1 MEYELL
7 GRINSPED
15 LKKLDGSAL
24 PRLCEEIR
32 DCIIKTVSKNGGH
45 LSSNLGA
52 VELTVALH
60 RVFSCPEDS
69 IVFDVGHQSYTH
81 KLLTGRYEQ
90 FSTLRREGGISGFT
104 RPDESPCDAVVSGHS
119 STSVSSA
126 FGILKGK
133 LLRGEPGKT
142 VAVVGDGALTG
153 GMVYEALNNAGRDRS
168 NLIIVLNDNTMS
180 ISRNV
185 GALARH
191 LNVIRSKPGYFK
203 MKHAFK
209 RLLWKIPFIGARLE
223 SRLGRSVRAVKNA
236 LYNSNIFEGFGLHY
250 MGPADGHDIP
260 LLETLLREAAADP
273 RPVLLHV
280 VTTKGKGYPYA
291 EEAPA
296 LFHGVEPFDPAEGLV
311 EHGKSFS
318 TVFGETLCEL
328 AESDDRICAITAAMP
343 AGTGLEKFSERF
355 RPRFFDVGIA
365 EEHAVTFAAGL
376 ATAGLRPFVAV
387 YSSFLQRAY
396 DQLLHDAAIARLP
409 VTACVDRAGFSGSD
423 GETHQGLYD
432 PAFLSSIPGI
442 EVYSPASYGELSELL
457 RRAAARERGLWAIR
471 YPRGGEPER
480 VLPYGGGDFAYIPGK
495 RSGAGSGTANDAPGM
510 AGGADLGTTNGKNPG
525 AAGFFYPD
533 ETSGVPDTAGNIP
546 GVMSGDHSTVGD
558 NPGGASGTDLRATGV
573 LYPGGANNPY
583 PGGAGSVHGGVSGNP
598 GAMNVTYPGEM
609 NGDPGMANGNLST
622 ASDPYLGAGGG
633 NPGAAGVL
641 YLSGANGA
649 PVGTSGNPSTVSGA
663 PGMMSGPYSG
673 GADGD
678 PGGVI
683 SNPVTP
689 DAAPSVT
696 TATPSPGSRYPGEDV
711 VLVTYGTLCGE
722 VLAALDDFP
731 GTGLIKLT
739 RIHPLPP
746 EAVEIASSCRAV
758 LFYEEA
764 GRSGGIGER
773 FATALCERG
782 FAGVFRHFAVD
793 GFAAQGTVAE
803 QRRRY
808 GLDSAGMREQLRLA
822 SGAVSLDAARPGAA
836 YSDAGDPGME
846 RPGTAC
852 SDAMDSDA
860 AHSGKASPG
869 TASSTPTYHGAAS
882 RNTGDS
888 DAACSG
894 TAKPGAPYPNT
905 ASPNTGDSDAACS
918 GATHP
923 GEANP
928 GVVCHGAG
936 DPGAVYHS
944 TRDPGATCPGTAK
957 PGAPYPNTASPN
969 TGDSNAMCSGA
980 TCPGETSPGATCPD
994 AACSNAANPGTACSG
1009 TGNPGTGNP
1018 GAAGDPR

>member
-7 GRINSPED
+7 GRVNSPED
-15 LKKLDGSAL
+15 LKELDGSAL
-24 PRLCEEIR
+24 SRLCEEIR

-81 KLLTGRYEQ
+81 KLLTGRYEK

-311 EHGKSFS
+311 GHGKGFS

-343 AGTGLEKFSERF
+343 AGTGLEEFSERF

-480 VLPYGGGDFAYIPGK
+480 VLPYGGGDFAYVPGK
-495 RSGAGSGTANDAPGM
+495 RSGAGSGAANDAPGI
-510 AGGADLGTTNGKNPG
+510 AGGTGLG
-525 AAGFFYPD
+525 
-533 ETSGVPDTAGNIP
+533 
-546 GVMSGDHSTVGD
+546 
-558 NPGGASGTDLRATGV
+558 ATGV

-583 PGGAGSVHGGVSGNP
+583 PGGAGSVPGGVSGNP

-609 NGDPGMANGNLST
+609 NGNPGMANGNLST
-622 ASDPYLGAGGG
+622 ASDPYPGAVGGNPG
-633 NPGAAGVL
+633 GASAPYPGEVNSDPDVTNSVPGWTSGTPYTASDPYPGAANSNNTGEVGNNPGAVSSNPGAAGVL
-641 YLSGANGA
+641 YLGGAGGA
-649 PVGTSGNPSTVSGA
+649 PVGTSGNTGTVCGA

-683 SNPVTP
+683 NNPVTP
-689 DAAPSVT
+689 DAVPGVP
-696 TATPSPGSRYPGEDV
+696 TATTSPGGRYPGEGV
-711 VLVTYGTLCGE
+711 ILITYGTLCGE
-722 VLAALDDFP
+722 ALAALDDFP
-731 GTGLIKLT
+731 GAGLIKLAK
-739 RIHPLPP
+739 IHPVPP

-773 FATALCERG
+773 FAAALCERG

-836 YSDAGDPGME
+836 CSDAGDPGME

-869 TASSTPTYHGAAS
+869 TASSTLTYHGAA
-882 RNTGDS
+882 
-888 DAACSG
+888 
-894 TAKPGAPYPNT
+894 Y
-905 ASPNTGDSDAACS
+905 
-918 GATHP
+918 
-923 GEANP
+923 
-928 GVVCHGAG
+928 
-936 DPGAVYHS
+936 
-944 TRDPGATCPGTAK
+944 
-957 PGAPYPNTASPN
+957 
-969 TGDSNAMCSGA
+969 
-980 TCPGETSPGATCPD
+980 
-994 AACSNAANPGTACSG
+994 SG
-1009 TGNPGTGNP
+1009 TGDP